1 MGGGQPYHHP
11 HGYPGGRR
19 GGGRAVQLVRA
30 AWHPDFPVPAFHGRG
45 VRPANIAGV
54 LEKAPFLVA
63 ITPDGR
69 LQGFACAHPWH
80 SREAYAW
87 NVEATIYCA
96 PDCIGQGLGKRLYTA
111 LLELLRMQGYY
122 NAFAIVTGENK
133 ASHEFHKRM
142 GFTKSFVERH
152 SGYKFAAGWMWCTGS
167 IPLRTGEAPPE
178 PVRYRLTEAEMV
190 SILGKS

>member
-1 MGGGQPYHHP
+1 MAPRLSSTGLSTAEEY
-11 HGYPGGRR
+11 
-19 GGGRAVQLVRA
+19 A
-30 AWHPDFPVPAFHGRG
+30 
-45 VRPANIAGV
+45 ANIAGV

-96 PDCIGQGLGKRLYTA
+96 PDCVGQGLGKRLYTA

-142 GFTKSFVERH
+142 GFTKSFVEKH
-152 SGYKFAAGWMWCTGS
+152 SGYKFGRWLDVVYWQY
-167 IPLRTGEAPPE
+167 PLRTGDAPPGAGTL
-178 PVRYRLTEAEMV
+178 PADGGRDGFNSGKKLICNKANRAQRLFCITERRCFLCSTEKL
-190 SILGKS
+190 S

>member
-1 MGGGQPYHHP
+1 MLF
-11 HGYPGGRR
+11 RS
-19 GGGRAVQLVRA
+19 
-30 AWHPDFPVPAFHGRG
+30 
-45 VRPANIAGV
+45 
-54 LEKAPFLVA
+54 

-142 GFTKSFVERH
+142 GFTKSFVEKH
-152 SGYKFAAGWMWCTGS
+152 SGYKFGRWLDVVYWQY
-167 IPLRTGEAPPE
+167 PLRTGEAPPE
-178 PVRYRLTEAEMV
+178 PVRYRLTEAEVV
-190 SILGKS
+190 SILEKVDL